1 MLSVPWQIP
10 PSDEINLIF
19 EYNSTS
25 EKIYSSVFSELEL
38 LKNEVGAFKI
48 ENGVDQWRH
57 AVTFADTKINMPLT
71 LSQPINRAYYKLVEI
86 IRTCI
91 IQPVKNSFHMC
102 EAPGGFVQAVLGEF
116 QNTIKNLDCTSMIGY
131 NHPCFSPIISRCGVN
146 IHQFENNDITNP
158 KIREMHVTEL
168 GKNRYELITADGAID
183 NDVSPETV
191 ELDNAQL
198 LASEIALAIQLQKN
212 DGSFVVKVFSLQYSI
227 THELICILAYMYKN
241 VQIVKPL
248 TSRSVNDERYVICQ
262 GFDITKKVNMPIDQ
276 TKYLSKACTMKT
288 SWLNEMSDISIQFAN
303 QQTSFLRKALLYNE
317 KNKGN
322 RGKGKGD
329 GRGRSRGRGR
339 QRQQPY

>member
-10 PSDEINLIF
+10 PCDEVDLVF
-19 EYNSTS
+19 EYNDAS

-48 ENGVDQWRH
+48 EKGVDQWKL
-57 AVTFADTKINMPLT
+57 AVSSADTKLNMPLT

-102 EAPGGFVQAVLGEF
+102 EAPGGFVQAVFHEF
-116 QNTIKNLDCTSMIGY
+116 QKTIKDLDCTSMIGY
-131 NHPCFSPIISRCGVN
+131 NHPCFSPILSRNGVN
-146 IHQFENNDITNP
+146 IHQFENNDITDPN
-158 KIREMHVTEL
+158 IRRMHVTKL

-198 LASEIALAIQLQKN
+198 LASEIALAIELQKN
-212 DGSFVVKVFSLQYSI
+212 DGCFVVKVFALQYSI
-227 THELICILAYMYKN
+227 TYELICILAYMYKN
-241 VQIVKPL
+241 VQIVKPF

-262 GFDITKKVNMPIDQ
+262 GFDITKKLNMSLDQ
-276 TKYLSKACTMKT
+276 TKYLSKACNMK
-288 SWLNEMSDISIQFAN
+288 SMWLQEMSDISNLNVDRRFNDPGVFCESAFNTFFPI
-303 QQTSFLRKALLYNE
+303 Y
-317 KNKGN
+317 
-322 RGKGKGD
+322 D
-329 GRGRSRGRGR
+329 
-339 QRQQPY
+339 